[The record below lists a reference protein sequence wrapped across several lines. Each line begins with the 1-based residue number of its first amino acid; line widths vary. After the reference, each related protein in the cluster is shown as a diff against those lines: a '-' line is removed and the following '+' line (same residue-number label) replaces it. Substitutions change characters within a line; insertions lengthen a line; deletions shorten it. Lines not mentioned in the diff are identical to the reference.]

1 MDPAI
6 FEEDD
11 DDGGSSTRMSTWRK
25 DKDPSLVKEL
35 VSKAA
40 TMKITDEP
48 ICHNNSFIRYLIIAT
63 PVNCD
68 DKITIEFTE
77 TNEENVLVSCLNEH
91 LDKLNP
97 KILGFSFRS
106 LKNRTPISW
115 IQFSTS
121 NATVMYKLRDNIIP
135 TCLPVLFKF
144 QDIKLLG
151 VNLVNYLKEALL
163 NQHNTNDLIGPTAD
177 FITVD
182 ASTVSNAKVDKE
194 LLSSLMARLSLLD
207 DKLKW
212 KMLAQCGSVM
222 DLWK

>member
-1 MDPAI
+1 
-6 FEEDD
+6 
-11 DDGGSSTRMSTWRK
+11 
-25 DKDPSLVKEL
+25 
-35 VSKAA
+35 
-40 TMKITDEP
+40 MKITDAP
-48 ICHNNSFIRYLIIAT
+48 ICHNNSFIRYSIIAT
-63 PVNCD
+63 PV
-68 DKITIEFTE
+68 TIEFTE

-97 KILGFSFRS
+97 KILGFY
-106 LKNRTPISW
+106 
-115 IQFSTS
+115 

-151 VNLVNYLKEALL
+151 VNLVENYLKESLL

-194 LLSSLMARLSLLD
+194 LLSSLMALKSLSYFQPSLECRLVFLVTCVVFGSLF
-207 DKLKW
+207 
-212 KMLAQCGSVM
+212 SF
-222 DLWK
+222 